1 MPQLIR
7 AFGKFFALS
16 PPGFG
21 AKMDMVMTMRT
32 LRRILAMSPAA
43 WEVVIRALQ
52 LSCVMLYCAF
62 MLLVEGGAF
71 TYETRYLHY
80 TARELLTMPQ
90 AVLLLAAIASAV
102 IEERTER

>member
-1 MPQLIR
+1 
-7 AFGKFFALS
+7 
-16 PPGFG
+16 
-21 AKMDMVMTMRT
+21 MDVVMTMRT

-43 WEVVIRALQ
+43 WEAVIRALQ
-52 LSCVMLYCAF
+52 LSCVMLFCAF

-102 IEERTER
+102 IEERADP